1 MISDASGSVQPTSS
15 SSSRRRRFVLSGEG
29 TAVAFGTLAAADDER
44 VAVSGS
50 SDAVTGIRRTKTTAH
65 SSAGT
70 GDV

>member
-29 TAVAFGTLAAADDER
+29 AAVAFGTLAAADDER

-50 SDAVTGIRRTKTTAH
+50 SAAVTGITVSYTHLTLPTTPY
-65 SSAGT
+65 
-70 GDV
+70 V